1 MMQNWSSFH
10 QAGCSCLLTNQR
22 PPQENSNC
30 GEKHILHWLT
40 KYHKIWVGRCMLCR
54 FSIHILRIYKHH
66 TLFYDHWFPLDKP
79 SKPEFRSRHMCCM
92 WSREDRHHS
101 HTCREIGRER
111 VCVLNSTS
119 SWLRSGWLAAGME
132 VEAEWH
138 HIHSRQLGVL
148 PPPSSSSVISV

>member
-1 MMQNWSSFH
+1 MSCFPPLFEMMQNWSSFH

-22 PPQENSNC
+22 PPWENSNC

-79 SKPEFRSRHMCCM
+79 SKPEFRSRHM
-92 WSREDRHHS
+92 WTILHFYPNLTLTYVLSS
-101 HTCREIGRER
+101 HRKG
-111 VCVLNSTS
+111 TS
-119 SWLRSGWLAAGME
+119 QVTNDFAICSWRTQTRWFALYINELWQPA
-132 VEAEWH
+132 
-138 HIHSRQLGVL
+138 
-148 PPPSSSSVISV
+148 